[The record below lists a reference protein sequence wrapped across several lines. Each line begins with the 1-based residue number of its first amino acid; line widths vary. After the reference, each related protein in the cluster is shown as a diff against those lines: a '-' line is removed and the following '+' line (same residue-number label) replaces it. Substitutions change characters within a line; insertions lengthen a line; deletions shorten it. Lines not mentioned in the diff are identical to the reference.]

1 MEQIQPNQGDEW
13 KAQCMNSIHSVTSVG
28 KVDVQVGGAFLDNSI
43 EANKQIY
50 LKYNSVYTTLD

>member
-1 MEQIQPNQGDEW
+1 
-13 KAQCMNSIHSVTSVG
+13 MNSIHSVTSVG